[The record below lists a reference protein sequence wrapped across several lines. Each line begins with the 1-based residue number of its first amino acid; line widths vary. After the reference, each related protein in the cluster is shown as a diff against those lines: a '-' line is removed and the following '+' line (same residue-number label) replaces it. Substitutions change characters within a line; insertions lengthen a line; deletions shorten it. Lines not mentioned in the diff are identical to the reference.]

1 MVCAGALIG
10 SSISRRWYGSSNKRN
25 QEILSY
31 AGASGALTASMGI
44 PIAGSLFA
52 LEMTRPNA
60 GLSLASGKAL
70 QPSIISSIAALALV
84 RGLLTPS
91 KSIGGHFEY
100 GPVGALSGR
109 EMILTSIS
117 MGIGGAV
124 LGTVFHKVVHIL
136 KKLFWSKS
144 SSSTSTRRW
153 KYNNI
158 LVKATVGLIVGVL
171 GTYYPQTLFWGEGS
185 LQTAIDGHKTAFAS
199 TRHGLSNVLTSAA
212 KVNPSVP
219 FENPIAA
226 AQVGI
231 IKLLSISLAC
241 AGKFPGGIIFPLFF
255 AGAPFAHACSRF
267 IGPTLMPVAVFCLMA
282 ATQASATRTPLA
294 TVFILSLLASSTTE
308 LSLIIPAG
316 LISSYMGVFVSRQLS
331 RYSYFSYNE

>member
-144 SSSTSTRRW
+144 NSNSIKFS
-153 KYNNI
+153 
-158 LVKATVGLIVGVL
+158 LISIISIRNSC
-171 GTYYPQTLFWGEGS
+171 GS
-185 LQTAIDGHKTAFAS
+185 LFF
-199 TRHGLSNVLTSAA
+199 
-212 KVNPSVP
+212 PSSP
-219 FENPIAA
+219 NI
-226 AQVGI
+226 
-231 IKLLSISLAC
+231 
-241 AGKFPGGIIFPLFF
+241 PL
-255 AGAPFAHACSRF
+255 
-267 IGPTLMPVAVFCLMA
+267 
-282 ATQASATRTPLA
+282 
-294 TVFILSLLASSTTE
+294 
-308 LSLIIPAG
+308 
-316 LISSYMGVFVSRQLS
+316 
-331 RYSYFSYNE
+331 